1 MCPVADVIG
10 TEEQLLALWKHEC
23 LRVFA
28 DRLVSLLHAVT
39 ICYMLTKRLAWPTGW
54 SATRIL

>member
-39 ICYMLTKRLAWPTGW
+39 VCYMLANRAAWPTG
-54 SATRIL
+54 

>member
-39 ICYMLTKRLAWPTGW
+39 VCHMLANRAAWPTG
-54 SATRIL
+54 